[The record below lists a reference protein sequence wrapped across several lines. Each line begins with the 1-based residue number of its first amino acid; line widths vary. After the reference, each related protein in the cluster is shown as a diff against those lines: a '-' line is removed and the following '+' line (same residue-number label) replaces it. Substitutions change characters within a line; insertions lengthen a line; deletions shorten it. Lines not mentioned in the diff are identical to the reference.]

1 MHCIISL
8 WFPGDKVLI
17 RCVKSLKPYSGK
29 SVADEDDDEDDDED
43 YDNEARRGAVPSQ
56 GRIMEVD
63 VMSQAYHIG
72 GSDHFHCVSGKEDD
86 TFFKALCFCL
96 CVSFGLFAAY
106 LNPLHLLSTP
116 VHLKVILRLFC
127 CTAVL
132 SCGTKGIP
140 KTAVGLRMNVGK
152 LESRMLCRRMEKD
165 GIIKVSAGL

>member
-1 MHCIISL
+1 MRTMMKIMTTRREEAPSL
-8 WFPGDKVLI
+8 HRAESWRLMSCHRPITLVGLI
-17 RCVKSLKPYSGK
+17 TFTVCRAK
-29 SVADEDDDEDDDED
+29 
-43 YDNEARRGAVPSQ
+43 RM
-56 GRIMEVD
+56 I
-63 VMSQAYHIG
+63 H
-72 GSDHFHCVSGKEDD
+72 
-86 TFFKALCFCL
+86 FFKALCFCL

-106 LNPLHLLSTP
+106 LNPLALLSTP

-165 GIIKVSAGL
+165 GIIKVSAGI